1 MGQRHGGCLW
11 LDRDNIDGCKG
22 SRIGWRKIIQ
32 DYKVQFGR
40 ESSRLLPSIWSYS
53 KWLGNTTNIIS
64 PKVWDLWWTWTK
76 VEDGCS
82 AVRPKAKGSTML
94 YWLERLFV
102 KGYILDVKKWRWLLT
117 KLRHE
122 QKKLLVVRT
131 YHDMDELLAIT
142 IEVEK
147 VLGEIGKT
155 PYEPSYKRKGRK
167 N

>member
-102 KGYILDVKKWRWLLT
+102 KGYILDVKAWTKKVTCGKNIPWYGWAVGYYNWSGKGLRGNRKDSIWT
-117 KLRHE
+117 KL
-122 QKKLLVVRT
+122 
-131 YHDMDELLAIT
+131 
-142 IEVEK
+142 
-147 VLGEIGKT
+147 
-155 PYEPSYKRKGRK
+155 
-167 N
+167 